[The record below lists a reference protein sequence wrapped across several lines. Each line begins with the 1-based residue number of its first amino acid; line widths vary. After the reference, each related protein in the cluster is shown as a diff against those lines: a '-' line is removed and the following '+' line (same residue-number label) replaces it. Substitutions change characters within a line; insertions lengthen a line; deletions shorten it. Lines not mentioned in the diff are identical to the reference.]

1 MTVAYVD
8 NSALIAVAFDESV
21 GMDMANRLMKIPH
34 LLSSNLLEAELRS
47 AFSREGVDLPQS
59 LLSGLNWVFP
69 DRPLES
75 EITAILRVGYLR
87 GADLWHVASA
97 LYVAREPEEVCF
109 VTLDKRQHSVAEAVG
124 FKVI

>member
-8 NSALIAVAFDESV
+8 TSALIAVAFDESV
-21 GMDMANRLMKIPH
+21 GMDMAGRLMEISH

-47 AFSREGVDLPQS
+47 AFSRESVDFPPS

-69 DRPLES
+69 DRSLEP
-75 EITAILRVGYLR
+75 EINTILRLGYLR

-97 LYVAREPEEVCF
+97 LYVAREPDKMWF
-109 VTLDKRQHSVAEAVG
+109 VTLDKRQRSVAETVG
-124 FKVI
+124 FKVF

>member
-75 EITAILRVGYLR
+75 EIMAILRVGYLR

-97 LYVAREPEEVCF
+97 LYVARGRRRCV
-109 VTLDKRQHSVAEAVG
+109 S
-124 FKVI
+124 